1 MDITKTV
8 VIKINSS
15 RILMEI
21 VETKT
26 TPTTHTLQDSHPTS
40 QIRIGG
46 PPTTGI
52 NLELF
57 VNYVINLVMLP
68 KYVDHVPHHKPTS
81 HLISLQAIS
90 PVG

>member
-1 MDITKTV
+1 MDIIGTV
-8 VIKINSS
+8 VINSN

-21 VETKT
+21 VETKII
-26 TPTTHTLQDSHPTS
+26 PTTHTLKDSRHTS

-46 PPTTGI
+46 LPPTGI

-68 KYVDHVPHHKPTS
+68 KYADHVPHHKPTS